1 MSRTRIVKGKITE
14 VVEKDYDIFSES
26 NIVDNAAD
34 MVTEKGETKGVVY
47 ENPSKP
53 SAGEIKAKCIVQ
65 FRPHDK
71 WSGEFGFDWIR
82 MGDNDTGRR
91 GDKYWYRDIIGKY
104 RDTAKKLQQIYYGGK
119 FKKENDKYDNLLKEF
134 NLFNIVSKND
144 LYVVPILSL
153 MPNKTAKFTIKLEIK
168 EEPKEIIYKINSKY
182 YKLNKYKISHTS
194 IGKKTL
200 YNDLEITNIASHHS
214 FEYLDVIAIS
224 KNGIEEIVG
233 KIKINPNSP
242 ANQKK
247 MTVALIKVYNSKG
260 NFSSLNID
268 VRKKEVTKYLN
279 QALIVPS
286 FVTANVYI
294 NRLNR
299 IQKKKFED
307 SYNYVGPTSNDV
319 FDVLYDSMEQFD
331 SKYKNYMKIF
341 FIDDVAGGLFG
352 QTFDIGVPKKSVIVL
367 TNGFNDSTLAHE
379 ALHAMNLYHT
389 FDNDSKH
396 TFLAY
401 ETDNV
406 MDYSD
411 IENRKFPVISTFAW
425 QWKILHK
432 FIN

>member
-1 MSRTRIVKGKITE
+1 MRTRIVKGKIFE
-14 VVEKDYDIFSES
+14 SIEKDYEIYSES
-26 NIVDNAAD
+26 NIVYNAAEKYE
-34 MVTEKGETKGVVY
+34 EKGDTQGVNY
-47 ENPSKP
+47 KNPSKP
-53 SAGEIKAKCIVQ
+53 SAGEIRAKCIVQ

-104 RDTAKKLQQIYYGGK
+104 RNRKKQLEQIYDGGI

-134 NLFNIVSKND
+134 NLFNVTWKND
-144 LYVVPILSL
+144 LYAVPILSL
-153 MPNKTAKFTIKLEIK
+153 LPNRKAKFTIKLEIK
-168 EEPKEIIYKINSKY
+168 EEPKKIIYKINSKY

-194 IGKKTL
+194 VGKKTL
-200 YNDLEITNIASHHS
+200 YNELEISNIGPHNG
-214 FEYLDVIAIS
+214 FEYLEVIAIS
-224 KNGIEEIVG
+224 KNGVEDIVG
-233 KIKINPNSP
+233 KIKINPNS
-242 ANQKK
+242 NSHQKK
-247 MTVALIKVYNSKG
+247 ITIALIKVYNSKG

-268 VRKKEVTKYLN
+268 SRKNEITKYLN
-279 QALIVPS
+279 QALIIPN

-307 SYNYVGPTSNDV
+307 SYNHLGPTSNDV
-319 FDVLYDSMEQFD
+319 FDVLYDTMKQFD
-331 SKYKNYMKIF
+331 SKYNNYIKIF
-341 FIDDVAGGLFG
+341 FIDDVSGGLFG
-352 QTFDIGVPKKSVIVL
+352 QSFDIGVPKKSVIVL